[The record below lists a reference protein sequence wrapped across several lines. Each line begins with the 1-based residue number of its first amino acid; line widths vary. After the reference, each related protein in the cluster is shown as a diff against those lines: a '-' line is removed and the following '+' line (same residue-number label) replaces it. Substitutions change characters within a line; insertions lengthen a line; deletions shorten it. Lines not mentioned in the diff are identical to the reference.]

1 MEKFKNIFGSN
12 ETNQS
17 EETGIIDDVYS
28 FIFLQSC
35 SDSFFK
41 YFFIHFI

>member
-17 EETGIIDDVYS
+17 EETGIIDDVC
-28 FIFLQSC
+28 FIVY
-35 SDSFFK
+35 
-41 YFFIHFI
+41 YFV